1 MEWDFTFLMSCVLMF
16 FQQPIMTDTLSDFV
30 GHLDGDNDMHSPLD
44 GVFND
49 ELDDEEL
56 AAAALCQEC
65 GRGTGFGCKCVQA
78 PAIEYNPNIRLDRV
92 NGGKNAQGGPMIPP
106 RPPPIDL
113 PNQVPPT
120 QAQPTPPEVP
130 GGNASQDGGSALPS
144 PFENINPSEIGM
156 VLVLSE
162 YLVTKA
168 NGDDVLFGI
177 FAQIGTAFAKGNKK
191 YMRGQALQK
200 KIEAEIKR
208 VTSAVFLGKEDVVS
222 PNLFVGD
229 YFDWTVNT
237 QEMHMSNGVRLPHSS
252 SDGFEDAATKIN
264 ELQVTWKSGFG
275 PGFAM
280 ARVSARKMFLTET
293 PERHQKQHKLFI
305 NFPMYERANLKEGGV
320 TLDLR
325 GGVGIEGAN
334 VIAAVVAPAEAA
346 LNDEATK
353 AAIGAPDGA
362 FLFKKIGEVHAAH
375 TPVIATDVASAAKAA
390 VAALGIALAALQC
403 AKKAAALSPWV
414 AIPELEKK
422 RLLDFQFE
430 PNDNTDEKAS
440 KLFKATLGDIGSI
453 MYVFMQKDKAG
464 ASALE

>member
-1 MEWDFTFLMSCVLMF
+1 MFCVLMF

-237 QEMHMSNGVRLPHSS
+237 QDMRWINGGAVSLPHSS
-252 SDGFEDAATKIN
+252 SDGFDDAAEVYN
-264 ELQVTWKSGFG
+264 EWHVTWKAGLG

-280 ARVSARKMFLTET
+280 ARVSASKMKLKET
-293 PERHQKQHKLFI
+293 PERFKKQNKLFI
-305 NFPMYERANLKEGGV
+305 EFAMYERANLKKGGL
-320 TLDLR
+320 TLDLKD
-325 GGVGIEGAN
+325 GVGLDGAR
-334 VIAAVVAPAEAA
+334 VIAAAVAPAEAA

-362 FLFKKIGEVHAAH
+362 FLFEKIGEVHAAH